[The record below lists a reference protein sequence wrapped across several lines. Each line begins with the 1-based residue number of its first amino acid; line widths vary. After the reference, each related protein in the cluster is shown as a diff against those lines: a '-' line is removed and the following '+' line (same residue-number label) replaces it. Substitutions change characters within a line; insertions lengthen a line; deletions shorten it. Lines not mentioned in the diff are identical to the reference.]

1 MGQGL
6 APAEPATSAAASCL
20 LRRRR
25 RAIGAI
31 VVCGP
36 SLGCP
41 FDECGAHSAAP
52 DLPAQRF
59 RHERGAKIWIW
70 RPQADRSK
78 IPKDFWER
86 VWQTR
91 SPALRE
97 AGLAC
102 GRRVAAFSQRVSLLG
117 ERKQSKSIDYIR
129 AQSCELVGHGCN
141 PAAPRLDCIS
151 RKPRGTRAVTRRR
164 SEPSH
169 SSAHRCKQ
177 CSRRRA
183 PPPGR
188 YSSSAFVIAP
198 TASSTTRTGTN
209 R

>member
-1 MGQGL
+1 MDL
-6 APAEPATSAAASCL
+6 EATSRSFQDSEGL
-20 LRRRR
+20 L
-25 RAIGAI
+25 G
-31 VVCGP
+31 
-36 SLGCP
+36 
-41 FDECGAHSAAP
+41 
-52 DLPAQRF
+52 
-59 RHERGAKIWIW
+59 
-70 RPQADRSK
+70 
-78 IPKDFWER
+78 
-86 VWQTR
+86 
-91 SPALRE
+91 
-97 AGLAC
+97 AGLANALSRIAR
-102 GRRVAAFSQRVSLLG
+102 GRLWHRTPVTAFSQRVSLLG

-198 TASSTTRTGTN
+198 TASSTTRTEIN
-209 R
+209 RLGGENPYLYHNWSTLL